1 MWLLQYVIG
10 TKDAGQA
17 TPITD
22 KLRATLAVGM
32 WGGDLGGG
40 GLRVAAFR
48 HQTCLYGLDKYCSSF
63 TGELKQGSH
72 QRADEATEKC
82 VQF

>member
-22 KLRATLAVGM
+22 KLWATLAVGM
-32 WGGDLGGG
+32 WRGGGLGGVGWFGGG
-40 GLRVAAFR
+40 GFQTPNMSLRFR
-48 HQTCLYGLDKYCSSF
+48 
-63 TGELKQGSH
+63 
-72 QRADEATEKC
+72 
-82 VQF
+82 

>member
-40 GLRVAAFR
+40 WFEGGGVQTPNMSLRFR
-48 HQTCLYGLDKYCSSF
+48 
-63 TGELKQGSH
+63 
-72 QRADEATEKC
+72 
-82 VQF
+82 

>member
-32 WGGDLGGG
+32 WGGGGLGEGGWFEGGG
-40 GLRVAAFR
+40 VQTPNMSLRFR
-48 HQTCLYGLDKYCSSF
+48 
-63 TGELKQGSH
+63 
-72 QRADEATEKC
+72 
-82 VQF
+82 